1 MTTNSIVVTCEEC
14 GTLLDEDQSTP
25 TESRKPCPKCGSLNR
40 HVNIQVHDT
49 ANLREKI
56 RMKGRDEAGKPF
68 IEQVHG
74 DDLHRKSG
82 KWMKLRRIIDRTK
95 GWYHELVIDPET
107 GETVHECQEPLSQH
121 RGHGS
126 AKRSQNDSGGNGI
139 N

>member
-1 MTTNSIVVTCEEC
+1 MTANSIVVTCEEC

-49 ANLREKI
+49 VNLREKL
-56 RMKGRDEAGKPF
+56 RMKGRDDAGKPF

-74 DDLHRKSG
+74 DSLHRKSR
-82 KWMKLRRIIDRTK
+82 KWMKLNRIIDRAK
-95 GWYHELVIDPET
+95 DWYHELVIDPET

-126 AKRSQNDSGGNGI
+126 AKRSQNDSGVNGI